1 MLVGLQQNRRDSFFS
16 RQHWRGLAVLKSSSG
31 RTSVEMA
38 LAGSVAVGRNFGSE
52 RLVATEGVL
61 RMSASYGFF
70 GLSLGA
76 RVPIGKCTVS

>member
-76 RVPIGKCTVS
+76 QVPIGKCTVS